1 MKIGIDKIGF
11 AMPKYFL
18 DIADLAKARN
28 INANKYVKG
37 LLQLEMSIAPIT
49 QDIVTLGATAAS
61 EFLTEED
68 KKNIDMIIIGTES
81 GIDQSKSASIFI
93 HNLLGLSPFTR
104 AIEVKEA
111 CYGGTAAIAIAKN
124 HVASNPESSVLV
136 ITSDLAKYGIGATG
150 ESTQGAGSCA
160 MLIKKDPSILIL
172 NDDNVYQ
179 TRDIMDFWRPNY
191 SDFPHVDGHFSTKQY
206 LDCLETTWNEYS
218 KKFNKSLDNF
228 EASCFHLPFP
238 KIGLKGLN
246 TIVPKQENE
255 NLKDKLNENFHTSII
270 YNQKVGNIYT
280 GSLYLNLLSLLENSK
295 SLSSGDNILM
305 YSYGSGAVCEFFNLT
320 LAEGFKNHLRCD
332 RLNDFENR
340 KQLSMEEYENM
351 FFEKI
356 VLDEKGNCDFS
367 NNKFIQESDNSFVLA
382 KIENHKRVYKKLNE

>member
-228 EASCFHLPFP
+228 EAICFHLPFP

-280 GSLYLNLLSLLENSK
+280 GSLYLNLLSLLENSE

-305 YSYGSGAVCEFFNLT
+305 YSYGSGAVCEIFSVT
-320 LAEGFKNHLRCD
+320 LVDGFEKRLRSD
-332 RLNDFENR
+332 RMADFDTR
-340 KQLSMEEYENM
+340 VKLSIEEYEKM

-356 VLDEKGNCDFS
+356 ELDENGNS
-367 NNKFIQESDNSFVLA
+367 SFINDDNSLFSLE
-382 KIENHKRVYKKLNE
+382 KIENHMRIYKKNNF

>member
-61 EFLTEED
+61 EFLTDED

-93 HNLLGLSPFTR
+93 HSLLGLSPFTR

-124 HVASNPESSVLV
+124 HVVSNPESSVLV

-228 EASCFHLPFP
+228 EAICFHLPFP

-305 YSYGSGAVCEFFNLT
+305 YSYGSGAVCEIFSVT
-320 LAEGFKNHLRCD
+320 LVDGFEKRLRSD
-332 RLNDFENR
+332 RMADFDAR
-340 KQLSMEEYENM
+340 VKLSIEEYEKM

-356 VLDEKGNCDFS
+356 ELDENGNS
-367 NNKFIQESDNSFVLA
+367 SFISDDNSLFSLE
-382 KIENHKRVYKKLNE
+382 KIENHMRIYKKK

>member
-1 MKIGIDKIGF
+1 
-11 AMPKYFL
+11 
-18 DIADLAKARN
+18 
-28 INANKYVKG
+28 
-37 LLQLEMSIAPIT
+37 MSIAPIT

-61 EFLTEED
+61 EFLTDED
-68 KKNIDMIIIGTES
+68 KRNIDMIIIGTES

-93 HNLLGLSPFTR
+93 HSLLGLSPFTR

-124 HVASNPESSVLV
+124 HVVSNPESSVLV

-218 KKFNKSLDNF
+218 KKFNKSLDDF
-228 EASCFHLPFP
+228 EAICFHLPFP

-280 GSLYLNLLSLLENSK
+280 GSLYLNLLSLLENSR

-305 YSYGSGAVCEFFNLT
+305 YSYGSGAVCEIFSVT
-320 LAEGFKNHLRCD
+320 LVDGFEKRLRSD
-332 RLNDFENR
+332 RMADFDAR
-340 KQLSMEEYENM
+340 VKLSIEEYEKM

-356 VLDEKGNCDFS
+356 ELDENGNS
-367 NNKFIQESDNSFVLA
+367 SFISDDNSLFSLE
-382 KIENHKRVYKKLNE
+382 KIENHMRIYKKNNF

>member
-93 HNLLGLSPFTR
+93 HSLLGLLPFTR

-124 HVASNPESSVLV
+124 HVVSNPESSVLV

-228 EASCFHLPFP
+228 EAICFHLPFP

-295 SLSSGDNILM
+295 SLSSSNNILM
-305 YSYGSGAVCEFFNLT
+305 YSYGSGAVCEIFSVT
-320 LAEGFKNHLRCD
+320 LVDGFEKRLRSD
-332 RLNDFENR
+332 RMADFDTR
-340 KQLSMEEYENM
+340 VKLSIEEYEKM

-356 VLDEKGNCDFS
+356 ELDENGNS
-367 NNKFIQESDNSFVLA
+367 SFINDDNSLFSLE
-382 KIENHKRVYKKLNE
+382 KIENHMRIYKKNNF

>member
-93 HNLLGLSPFTR
+93 HSLLGLLPFTR

-124 HVASNPESSVLV
+124 HVVSNPESSVLV

-228 EASCFHLPFP
+228 EAICFHLPFP

-305 YSYGSGAVCEFFNLT
+305 YSYGSGAVCEIFSVT
-320 LAEGFKNHLRCD
+320 LVDGFEKRLRSD
-332 RLNDFENR
+332 RMADFDAR
-340 KQLSMEEYENM
+340 VKLSIEEYEKM

-356 VLDEKGNCDFS
+356 ELDENGNSSFISDDDSLFS
-367 NNKFIQESDNSFVLA
+367 LE
-382 KIENHKRVYKKLNE
+382 KIENHMRIYKKNNF

>member
-93 HNLLGLSPFTR
+93 HSLLGLSPFTR

-228 EASCFHLPFP
+228 EAICFHLPFP

-305 YSYGSGAVCEFFNLT
+305 YSYGSGAVCEIFSVT
-320 LAEGFKNHLRCD
+320 LVDGFEKRLRSD
-332 RLNDFENR
+332 RMEDFDTR
-340 KQLSMEEYENM
+340 VKLSIEEYEKM

-356 VLDEKGNCDFS
+356 ELDENGNS
-367 NNKFIQESDNSFVLA
+367 SFINDDNSLFSLE
-382 KIENHKRVYKKLNE
+382 KIENHMRIYKKNNF

>member
-93 HNLLGLSPFTR
+93 HSLLGLSPFTR
-104 AIEVKEA
+104 AI
-111 CYGGTAAIAIAKN
+111 AIAKN
-124 HVASNPESSVLV
+124 HVVSNPESSVLV

-228 EASCFHLPFP
+228 EAICFHLPFP

-305 YSYGSGAVCEFFNLT
+305 YSYGSGAVCEIFSVT
-320 LAEGFKNHLRCD
+320 LVDGFEKRLRSD
-332 RLNDFENR
+332 RMADFDAR
-340 KQLSMEEYENM
+340 VKLSIEEYEKM

-356 VLDEKGNCDFS
+356 ELDENGNSSFISDDDSLFS
-367 NNKFIQESDNSFVLA
+367 LE
-382 KIENHKRVYKKLNE
+382 KIENHMRIYKKNNF

>member
-37 LLQLEMSIAPIT
+37 LLQLEMSIAPI

-93 HNLLGLSPFTR
+93 HSLLGLSPFTR

-124 HVASNPESSVLV
+124 HVVSNPEASVLV

-150 ESTQGAGSCA
+150 ESTQVAGSCA
-160 MLIKKDPSILIL
+160 MLIKIDPSLVIL

-228 EASCFHLPFP
+228 EAICFHLPFP

-305 YSYGSGAVCEFFNLT
+305 YSYGSGAVCEIFSVT
-320 LAEGFKNHLRCD
+320 LVDGFEKRLRSD
-332 RLNDFENR
+332 RMADFDAR
-340 KQLSMEEYENM
+340 VKLSIEEYEKM

-356 VLDEKGNCDFS
+356 ELDENGNSSFISDDDSLFS
-367 NNKFIQESDNSFVLA
+367 LE
-382 KIENHKRVYKKLNE
+382 KIENHMRIYKKNNF

>member
-124 HVASNPESSVLV
+124 HVVSNPESSVLV

-228 EASCFHLPFP
+228 EAICFHLPFP

-305 YSYGSGAVCEFFNLT
+305 YSYGSGAVCEIFSVT
-320 LAEGFKNHLRCD
+320 LVDGFEKRLRSD
-332 RLNDFENR
+332 RMGDFDAR
-340 KQLSMEEYENM
+340 VKLSIEEYEKM

-356 VLDEKGNCDFS
+356 ELDENGNSSFISDDDSLFS
-367 NNKFIQESDNSFVLA
+367 LE
-382 KIENHKRVYKKLNE
+382 KIENHMRIYKKNNF

>member
-61 EFLTEED
+61 EFLTDED

-228 EASCFHLPFP
+228 EAICFHLPFP

-305 YSYGSGAVCEFFNLT
+305 YSYGSGAVCEIFSVT
-320 LAEGFKNHLRCD
+320 LVDGFEKRLRSD
-332 RLNDFENR
+332 RMGDFDAR
-340 KQLSMEEYENM
+340 VKLSIEEYEKM

-356 VLDEKGNCDFS
+356 ELDENGNSSFISDDDSLFS
-367 NNKFIQESDNSFVLA
+367 LE
-382 KIENHKRVYKKLNE
+382 KIENHMRIYKKNNF

>member
-93 HNLLGLSPFTR
+93 HSLLGLSPFTR

-124 HVASNPESSVLV
+124 HVVSNPEASVLV

-218 KKFNKSLDNF
+218 KKFNKSLDDF
-228 EASCFHLPFP
+228 EAICFHLPFP

-305 YSYGSGAVCEFFNLT
+305 YSYGSGAVCEIFSVT
-320 LAEGFKNHLRCD
+320 LVDGFEKRLRSD
-332 RLNDFENR
+332 RMGDFDAR
-340 KQLSMEEYENM
+340 VKLSIEEYEKM

-356 VLDEKGNCDFS
+356 ELDENGNS
-367 NNKFIQESDNSFVLA
+367 SFISDDNSLFSLE
-382 KIENHKRVYKKLNE
+382 KIENHMRIYKKNNF

>member
-172 NDDNVYQ
+172 NDDNIYQ

-228 EASCFHLPFP
+228 EAICFHLPFP

-305 YSYGSGAVCEFFNLT
+305 YSYGSGAVCEIFSVT
-320 LAEGFKNHLRCD
+320 LVDGFEKRLRSD
-332 RLNDFENR
+332 RMADFDTR
-340 KQLSMEEYENM
+340 VKLSIEEYEKM

-356 VLDEKGNCDFS
+356 ELDENGNS
-367 NNKFIQESDNSFVLA
+367 SFINDDNSLFSLE
-382 KIENHKRVYKKLNE
+382 KIENHMRIYKKK

>member
-218 KKFNKSLDNF
+218 KKFNKSLDDF
-228 EASCFHLPFP
+228 EAVCFHLPFP

-305 YSYGSGAVCEFFNLT
+305 YSYGSGAVCEIFSVT
-320 LAEGFKNHLRCD
+320 LVDGFEKRLRSD
-332 RLNDFENR
+332 RMADFDAR
-340 KQLSMEEYENM
+340 VKLSIEEYEKM

-356 VLDEKGNCDFS
+356 ELDENGNSSFISDDDSLFS
-367 NNKFIQESDNSFVLA
+367 LE
-382 KIENHKRVYKKLNE
+382 KIENHMRIYKKNNF

>member
-37 LLQLEMSIAPIT
+37 LLQLEMSIAPVT

-93 HNLLGLSPFTR
+93 HSLLGLSPFTR

-124 HVASNPESSVLV
+124 HVVSNPESSVLV

-228 EASCFHLPFP
+228 EAICFHLPFP

-305 YSYGSGAVCEFFNLT
+305 YSYGSGAVCEIFSVT
-320 LAEGFKNHLRCD
+320 LVDGFEKRLRSD
-332 RLNDFENR
+332 RMADFDAR
-340 KQLSMEEYENM
+340 VKLSIEKYEKM

-356 VLDEKGNCDFS
+356 ELDENGNSSFISDDDSLFS
-367 NNKFIQESDNSFVLA
+367 LE
-382 KIENHKRVYKKLNE
+382 KIENHMRIYKKK

>member
-37 LLQLEMSIAPIT
+37 LLQLEMSIAPAT

-61 EFLTEED
+61 EFLTDED
-68 KKNIDMIIIGTES
+68 KKNIDMVIIGTES

-93 HNLLGLSPFTR
+93 HSLLGLSPFTR

-124 HVASNPESSVLV
+124 HVVSNPESSVLV

-228 EASCFHLPFP
+228 EAICFHLPFP

-255 NLKDKLNENFHTSII
+255 NLKNKLNENFHTSII

-305 YSYGSGAVCEFFNLT
+305 YSYGSGAVCEIFSVT
-320 LAEGFKNHLRCD
+320 LVDGFEKRLRSD
-332 RLNDFENR
+332 RMADFDAR
-340 KQLSMEEYENM
+340 TKLSIEEYEKM

-356 VLDEKGNCDFS
+356 ELDENGNS
-367 NNKFIQESDNSFVLA
+367 SFISDDNSLFSLE
-382 KIENHKRVYKKLNE
+382 KIENHMRIYKKNNF

>member
-93 HNLLGLSPFTR
+93 HSLLGLSPFTR

-124 HVASNPESSVLV
+124 HVVSNPESSVLV

-228 EASCFHLPFP
+228 EAICFHLPFP

-305 YSYGSGAVCEFFNLT
+305 YSYGSGAVCEIFSVT
-320 LAEGFKNHLRCD
+320 LVDGFEKRLRSD
-332 RLNDFENR
+332 RMADFDAR
-340 KQLSMEEYENM
+340 VKLSIEEYEKM

-356 VLDEKGNCDFS
+356 ELDENGNS
-367 NNKFIQESDNSFVLA
+367 SFISDDNSLFSLE
-382 KIENHKRVYKKLNE
+382 KIENHMRIYKKK

>member
-68 KKNIDMIIIGTES
+68 KKNIDMIIICTES

-93 HNLLGLSPFTR
+93 HSLLGLSPFTR

-124 HVASNPESSVLV
+124 HVVSNPEASVLV

-228 EASCFHLPFP
+228 EAICFHLPFP

-305 YSYGSGAVCEFFNLT
+305 YSYGSGAVCEIFSVT
-320 LAEGFKNHLRCD
+320 LVDGFEKRLRSD
-332 RLNDFENR
+332 RMADFDAR
-340 KQLSMEEYENM
+340 VKLSIEEYEKM

-356 VLDEKGNCDFS
+356 ELDENGNSSFISDDDSLFS
-367 NNKFIQESDNSFVLA
+367 LE
-382 KIENHKRVYKKLNE
+382 KIENHMRIYKKNNF

>member
-228 EASCFHLPFP
+228 EAICFHLPFP

-246 TIVPKQENE
+246 TIVQKQENE

-305 YSYGSGAVCEFFNLT
+305 YSYGSGAVCEIFSVT
-320 LAEGFKNHLRCD
+320 LVDGFEKRLRSD
-332 RLNDFENR
+332 RMADFDTR
-340 KQLSMEEYENM
+340 VKLSIEEYEKM

-356 VLDEKGNCDFS
+356 ELDENGNSSFISDDDSLFS
-367 NNKFIQESDNSFVLA
+367 LE
-382 KIENHKRVYKKLNE
+382 KIENHMRIYKKNNF

>member
-93 HNLLGLSPFTR
+93 HNLLRLSPFTR

-228 EASCFHLPFP
+228 EAICFHLPFP

-305 YSYGSGAVCEFFNLT
+305 YSYGSGAVCEIFSVT
-320 LAEGFKNHLRCD
+320 LVDGFEKRLRSD
-332 RLNDFENR
+332 RMADFDTR
-340 KQLSMEEYENM
+340 VKLSIEEYEKM

-356 VLDEKGNCDFS
+356 ELDENGNSSFISDDDSLFS
-367 NNKFIQESDNSFVLA
+367 LE
-382 KIENHKRVYKKLNE
+382 KIENHMRIYKKNNF

>member
-61 EFLTEED
+61 EFLTDED
-68 KKNIDMIIIGTES
+68 KRNIDMIIIGTES

-93 HNLLGLSPFTR
+93 HSLLGLSPFTR

-124 HVASNPESSVLV
+124 HVVSNPESSVLV

-228 EASCFHLPFP
+228 EAICFHLPFP

-305 YSYGSGAVCEFFNLT
+305 YSYGSGAVCEIFSVT
-320 LAEGFKNHLRCD
+320 LVDGFEKRLRSD
-332 RLNDFENR
+332 RMGDFDAR
-340 KQLSMEEYENM
+340 VKLSIEEYEKM

-356 VLDEKGNCDFS
+356 ELDENGNS
-367 NNKFIQESDNSFVLA
+367 SFISDDNSLFSLE
-382 KIENHKRVYKKLNE
+382 KIENHMRIYKKNNF

>member
-228 EASCFHLPFP
+228 EAICFHLPFP

-305 YSYGSGAVCEFFNLT
+305 YSYGSGAVCEIFSVT
-320 LAEGFKNHLRCD
+320 LVDGF
-332 RLNDFENR
+332 E
-340 KQLSMEEYENM
+340 KQLRSDRMEDFDTRVKLSIEEYEKM

-356 VLDEKGNCDFS
+356 ELDENGNSSFISDDDSLFS
-367 NNKFIQESDNSFVLA
+367 LE
-382 KIENHKRVYKKLNE
+382 KIENHMRIYKKNNF

>member
-61 EFLTEED
+61 EFLTDED

-93 HNLLGLSPFTR
+93 HSLLGLSPFTR

-124 HVASNPESSVLV
+124 HVVSNPESSVLV

-218 KKFNKSLDNF
+218 KKFNKSLDDF
-228 EASCFHLPFP
+228 EAICFHLPFP

-295 SLSSGDNILM
+295 SLSSGDSILM
-305 YSYGSGAVCEFFNLT
+305 YSYGSGAVCEIFSVT
-320 LAEGFKNHLRCD
+320 LVDGFEKRLRSD
-332 RLNDFENR
+332 RMADFDAR
-340 KQLSMEEYENM
+340 VKLSIEEYEKM

-356 VLDEKGNCDFS
+356 ELDENGNS
-367 NNKFIQESDNSFVLA
+367 SFISDDNSLFSLE
-382 KIENHKRVYKKLNE
+382 KIENHMRIYKKNNF

>member
-228 EASCFHLPFP
+228 EAICFHLPFP

-255 NLKDKLNENFHTSII
+255 NLKNKLNENFHTSII

-305 YSYGSGAVCEFFNLT
+305 YSYGSGAVCEIFSVT
-320 LAEGFKNHLRCD
+320 LVDGFEKRLRSD
-332 RLNDFENR
+332 RMADFDAR
-340 KQLSMEEYENM
+340 VKLSIEEYEKM

-356 VLDEKGNCDFS
+356 ELDENGNS
-367 NNKFIQESDNSFVLA
+367 SFISDDNSLFSLE
-382 KIENHKRVYKKLNE
+382 KIENHMRIYKKNNF

>member
-218 KKFNKSLDNF
+218 KKFNKSLDDF
-228 EASCFHLPFP
+228 EAVCFHLPFP

-305 YSYGSGAVCEFFNLT
+305 YSYGSGAVCEIFSVT
-320 LAEGFKNHLRCD
+320 LVDGFEKRLRSD
-332 RLNDFENR
+332 RMADFDTR
-340 KQLSMEEYENM
+340 VKLSIEEYEKM

-356 VLDEKGNCDFS
+356 ELDENGNSSFISDDDSLFS
-367 NNKFIQESDNSFVLA
+367 LE
-382 KIENHKRVYKKLNE
+382 KIENHMRIYKKNNF

>member
-49 QDIVTLGATAAS
+49 QDIVTLGAIAAS

-93 HNLLGLSPFTR
+93 HSLLGLSPFTR

-124 HVASNPESSVLV
+124 HVVSNPEASVLV

-228 EASCFHLPFP
+228 EAICFHLPFP

-295 SLSSGDNILM
+295 SLSSGNNILM
-305 YSYGSGAVCEFFNLT
+305 YSYGSGAVCEIFSVT
-320 LAEGFKNHLRCD
+320 LVNGFEKRLRSD
-332 RLNDFENR
+332 RMADFDTR
-340 KQLSMEEYENM
+340 VKLSIEEYEKM

-356 VLDEKGNCDFS
+356 ELDENGNSSFISDDDSLFS
-367 NNKFIQESDNSFVLA
+367 LE
-382 KIENHKRVYKKLNE
+382 KIENHMRIYKKNNF

>member
-93 HNLLGLSPFTR
+93 HSLLGLSPFTR

-124 HVASNPESSVLV
+124 HVVSNPESSVLV
-136 ITSDLAKYGIGATG
+136 ITSDLAKYGIGVTG

-228 EASCFHLPFP
+228 EAICFHLPFP

-305 YSYGSGAVCEFFNLT
+305 YSYGSGAVCEIFSVT
-320 LAEGFKNHLRCD
+320 LVDGFEKRLRSD
-332 RLNDFENR
+332 RMADFDAR
-340 KQLSMEEYENM
+340 VKLSIEEYEKM

-356 VLDEKGNCDFS
+356 ELDENGNSSFISDDDSLFS
-367 NNKFIQESDNSFVLA
+367 LE
-382 KIENHKRVYKKLNE
+382 KIENHMRIYKKNNF

>member
-61 EFLTEED
+61 EFLTDED
-68 KKNIDMIIIGTES
+68 KNNIDMIIIGTES

-228 EASCFHLPFP
+228 EAICFHLPFP

-305 YSYGSGAVCEFFNLT
+305 YSYGSGAVCEIFSVT
-320 LAEGFKNHLRCD
+320 LVDGFEKRLRSD
-332 RLNDFENR
+332 RMADFDTR
-340 KQLSMEEYENM
+340 VKLSIEEYEKM

-356 VLDEKGNCDFS
+356 ELDENGNSSFISDDDSLFS
-367 NNKFIQESDNSFVLA
+367 LE
-382 KIENHKRVYKKLNE
+382 KIENHMRIYKKNNF

>member
-228 EASCFHLPFP
+228 EAICFHLPFP

-295 SLSSGDNILM
+295 SLSSGNNILM
-305 YSYGSGAVCEFFNLT
+305 YSYGSGAVCEIFSVT
-320 LAEGFKNHLRCD
+320 LVNGFEKRLRSD
-332 RLNDFENR
+332 RMADFDTR
-340 KQLSMEEYENM
+340 VKLSIEEYEKM

-356 VLDEKGNCDFS
+356 ELDENGNSSFISDDDSLFS
-367 NNKFIQESDNSFVLA
+367 LE
-382 KIENHKRVYKKLNE
+382 KIENHMRIYKKNNF

>member
-93 HNLLGLSPFTR
+93 HSLLGLSPFTR

-124 HVASNPESSVLV
+124 HVVSNPEASVLV

-228 EASCFHLPFP
+228 EAICFHLPFP

-305 YSYGSGAVCEFFNLT
+305 YSYGSGAVCEIFSVT
-320 LAEGFKNHLRCD
+320 LVDGFEKRLRSD
-332 RLNDFENR
+332 RMADFDAR
-340 KQLSMEEYENM
+340 VKLSIEEYEKM

-356 VLDEKGNCDFS
+356 ELDENGNSSFISDDDSLFS
-367 NNKFIQESDNSFVLA
+367 LE
-382 KIENHKRVYKKLNE
+382 KIENHMRIYKKNNF

>member
-93 HNLLGLSPFTR
+93 HSLLGLSPFTR

-124 HVASNPESSVLV
+124 HVVSNPESSVLV

-218 KKFNKSLDNF
+218 KKFNKSLDIF
-228 EASCFHLPFP
+228 EAICFHLPFP

-305 YSYGSGAVCEFFNLT
+305 YSYGSGAVCEIFSVT
-320 LAEGFKNHLRCD
+320 LVDGFEKRLRSD
-332 RLNDFENR
+332 RMADFDAR
-340 KQLSMEEYENM
+340 VKLSIEEYEKM

-356 VLDEKGNCDFS
+356 ELDENGNS
-367 NNKFIQESDNSFVLA
+367 SFISDDNSLFSLE
-382 KIENHKRVYKKLNE
+382 KIENHMRIYKKNNF

>member
-37 LLQLEMSIAPIT
+37 LLQLEMSIAPTT

-61 EFLTEED
+61 EFLTDED
-68 KKNIDMIIIGTES
+68 KKNIDMVIIGTES
-81 GIDQSKSASIFI
+81 GIDQSKSASIFV
-93 HNLLGLSPFTR
+93 HSLLGLSPFTR

-124 HVASNPESSVLV
+124 HVVSNPESSVLV

-160 MLIKKDPSILIL
+160 MLIKKDPNILIL
-172 NDDNVYQ
+172 NNDNVYQ

-191 SDFPHVDGHFSTKQY
+191 SDFPYVDGHFSTKQY

-228 EASCFHLPFP
+228 EAICFHLPFP

-255 NLKDKLNENFHTSII
+255 NLKNKLNENFHTSII

-305 YSYGSGAVCEFFNLT
+305 YSYGSGAVCEIFSVT
-320 LAEGFKNHLRCD
+320 LVDGF
-332 RLNDFENR
+332 E
-340 KQLSMEEYENM
+340 KQLRSDRMADFDARTKLSIEEYEKM

-356 VLDEKGNCDFS
+356 ELDENGNS
-367 NNKFIQESDNSFVLA
+367 SFINDDNSLFSLE
-382 KIENHKRVYKKLNE
+382 KIENHIRIYKKNNF

>member
-93 HNLLGLSPFTR
+93 HSLLGLSPFTR

-124 HVASNPESSVLV
+124 HVVSNPEASVLV

-228 EASCFHLPFP
+228 EAICFHLPFP

-295 SLSSGDNILM
+295 SLSSGNNILM
-305 YSYGSGAVCEFFNLT
+305 YSYGSGAVCEIFSVT
-320 LAEGFKNHLRCD
+320 LVNGFEKRLRSD
-332 RLNDFENR
+332 RMADFDTR
-340 KQLSMEEYENM
+340 VKLSIEEYEKM

-356 VLDEKGNCDFS
+356 ELDENGNSSFISDDDSLFS
-367 NNKFIQESDNSFVLA
+367 LE
-382 KIENHKRVYKKLNE
+382 KIENHMRIYKKNNF

>member
-37 LLQLEMSIAPIT
+37 LLQLEMSIAPTT

-61 EFLTEED
+61 EFLTDED
-68 KKNIDMIIIGTES
+68 KKNIDMVIIGTES

-93 HNLLGLSPFTR
+93 HSLLGLSPFTR

-124 HVASNPESSVLV
+124 HVVSNPESSVLV

-218 KKFNKSLDNF
+218 KKFNKSLDDF
-228 EASCFHLPFP
+228 EAICFHLPFP

-255 NLKDKLNENFHTSII
+255 NLKNKLNENFHTSII

-305 YSYGSGAVCEFFNLT
+305 YSYGSGAVCEIFSVT
-320 LAEGFKNHLRCD
+320 LVDGFEKRLRSD
-332 RLNDFENR
+332 RMEDFDAR
-340 KQLSMEEYENM
+340 TKLSIEEYEKM

-356 VLDEKGNCDFS
+356 ELDENGNS
-367 NNKFIQESDNSFVLA
+367 SFINDDNSLFSLE
-382 KIENHKRVYKKLNE
+382 KIENHMRIYKKNNF

>member
-93 HNLLGLSPFTR
+93 HSLLGLSPFTR

-124 HVASNPESSVLV
+124 HVVSNPEASVLV

-228 EASCFHLPFP
+228 EAICFHLPFP

-305 YSYGSGAVCEFFNLT
+305 YSYGSGAVCEIFSVT
-320 LAEGFKNHLRCD
+320 LVDGFEKRLRSD
-332 RLNDFENR
+332 RMADFDAR
-340 KQLSMEEYENM
+340 VKLSIEEYEKM
-351 FFEKI
+351 FFEK
-356 VLDEKGNCDFS
+356 VELDENGNSSFISDDDSLFS
-367 NNKFIQESDNSFVLA
+367 LE
-382 KIENHKRVYKKLNE
+382 KIENHMRIYKKNNF

>member
-61 EFLTEED
+61 EFLTDED

-124 HVASNPESSVLV
+124 HVVSNPESSVLV

-228 EASCFHLPFP
+228 EAICFHLPFP

-305 YSYGSGAVCEFFNLT
+305 YSYGSGAVCEIFSVT
-320 LAEGFKNHLRCD
+320 LVDGFEKRLRSD
-332 RLNDFENR
+332 RMGDFDAR
-340 KQLSMEEYENM
+340 VKLSIEEYEKM

-356 VLDEKGNCDFS
+356 ELDENGNSSFISDDDSLFS
-367 NNKFIQESDNSFVLA
+367 LE
-382 KIENHKRVYKKLNE
+382 KIENHMRIYKKNNF

>member
-93 HNLLGLSPFTR
+93 HNLLRLSPFTR

-160 MLIKKDPSILIL
+160 MLIKKEPSILIL

-218 KKFNKSLDNF
+218 KKFNKSLDDF
-228 EASCFHLPFP
+228 EAVCFHLPFP

-305 YSYGSGAVCEFFNLT
+305 YSYGSGAVCEIFSVTLVDGFEKRLRSDRMADFNART
-320 LAEGFKNHLRCD
+320 K
-332 RLNDFENR
+332 
-340 KQLSMEEYENM
+340 LSIEEYEKM

-356 VLDEKGNCDFS
+356 VLDENGNS
-367 NNKFIQESDNSFVLA
+367 SFINDDNSLFSLE
-382 KIENHKRVYKKLNE
+382 KIENHMRIYKKK

>member
-218 KKFNKSLDNF
+218 KKFNKSLDDF
-228 EASCFHLPFP
+228 EAICFHLPFP

-280 GSLYLNLLSLLENSK
+280 GSLYLNLLSLLENSE

-305 YSYGSGAVCEFFNLT
+305 YSYGSGAVCEIFSVT
-320 LAEGFKNHLRCD
+320 LVDGFEKRLRSD
-332 RLNDFENR
+332 RMADVDTR
-340 KQLSMEEYENM
+340 VKLSSEEYEKI

-356 VLDEKGNCDFS
+356 KLDENGNSSFISDDDSLFS
-367 NNKFIQESDNSFVLA
+367 LE
-382 KIENHKRVYKKLNE
+382 KIENHMRIYKKNNF

>member
-28 INANKYVKG
+28 INVNKYVKG

-61 EFLTEED
+61 EFLTDED

-93 HNLLGLSPFTR
+93 HSLLGLSPFTR

-228 EASCFHLPFP
+228 EAICFHLPFP

-305 YSYGSGAVCEFFNLT
+305 YSYGSGAVCEIFSVT
-320 LAEGFKNHLRCD
+320 LVDGFEKRLRSD
-332 RLNDFENR
+332 RMANFDTR
-340 KQLSMEEYENM
+340 VKLSIEEYEKM

-356 VLDEKGNCDFS
+356 ELDENGNSSFISDDDSLFS
-367 NNKFIQESDNSFVLA
+367 LE
-382 KIENHKRVYKKLNE
+382 KIENHMRIYKKNNF

>member
-61 EFLTEED
+61 EFLTDED

-228 EASCFHLPFP
+228 EAICFHLPFP

-305 YSYGSGAVCEFFNLT
+305 YSYGSGAVCEIFSVT
-320 LAEGFKNHLRCD
+320 LVDGFEKRLRSD
-332 RLNDFENR
+332 RIADFDAR
-340 KQLSMEEYENM
+340 VKLSIEEYEKM

-356 VLDEKGNCDFS
+356 ELDENGNSSFISDDDSLFS
-367 NNKFIQESDNSFVLA
+367 LE
-382 KIENHKRVYKKLNE
+382 KIENHMRIYKKNNF

>member
-228 EASCFHLPFP
+228 EAICFHLPFP

-305 YSYGSGAVCEFFNLT
+305 YSYGSGAVCEIFSVT
-320 LAEGFKNHLRCD
+320 LVDGFEKRLRSD
-332 RLNDFENR
+332 RMEDFDTR
-340 KQLSMEEYENM
+340 VKLSIEEYEKM

-356 VLDEKGNCDFS
+356 ELDENGNSSFISDDDSLFS
-367 NNKFIQESDNSFVLA
+367 LE
-382 KIENHKRVYKKLNE
+382 KIENHMRIYKKNNF